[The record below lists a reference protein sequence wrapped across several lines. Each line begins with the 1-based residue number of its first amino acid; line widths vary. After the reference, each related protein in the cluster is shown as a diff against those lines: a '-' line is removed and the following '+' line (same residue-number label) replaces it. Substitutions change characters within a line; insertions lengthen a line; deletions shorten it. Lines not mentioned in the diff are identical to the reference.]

1 MSDKIV
7 QLASDLI
14 ESELQARQDDKMRKV
29 ELYEDMTYS
38 QVVVAYNELYDDTE
52 AFNDLL
58 MEAGLTVGL
67 YTEMDVIATDYEDLV
82 YQSRNDDVAY
92 QQAVE
97 DARDILI
104 DIALNK

>member
-1 MSDKIV
+1 MNEEIKR
-7 QLASDLI
+7 ASDSL
-14 ESELQARQDDKMRKV
+14 ETGLQARQNEKMALV

-38 QVVVAYNELYDDTE
+38 QVVVAYNDLYEDTE

-82 YQSRNDDVAY
+82 YQARNDDVTY